1 MPGLME
7 SGPPNGRLAQIIGL
21 AAITIGEIA
30 SEGDGRRR
38 SGARRQRKNVA
49 FLAGIA
55 EISHRFGPTTPPAPL
70 VHRLAR
76 VHPRAR
82 QHAGTDSEQA
92 TGRAGAARRKPAAWK
107 TKAV

>member
-30 SEGDGRRR
+30 SEGDGRPR

-76 VHPRAR
+76 VHGAPKRHQSRAR
-82 QHAGTDSEQA
+82 HRLDG
-92 TGRAGAARRKPAAWK
+92 GRAPKIVRWSISC
-107 TKAV
+107 